1 VPKTRVGDIDI
12 YYRIEGSGPPLIM
25 IIGFSAN
32 SDWWPPGLV
41 DALAA
46 RYQVILFDNR
56 GAGRT
61 EAGDRPFTIP
71 LMAADTLGLLES
83 LGIGKTHIFGI
94 SMGGMIAQEI
104 ALSHPDRVDKLI
116 LGCTT
121 CGHWGAFLSWQRGRL
136 WWDYLSN
143 PRVRSHRLMTNLL
156 FSKEFLSHHRDKLR
170 SFGQRA
176 NIAPMPTSI
185 QLKQIAA
192 MLCFD
197 TFIRL
202 PRLQRPTLVM
212 TGTRDH
218 MAVPRNSNILARRIP
233 NAQLVKLEGCGHAFI
248 AEAEEQTASYILAF
262 LNGKI
267 PESAAV

>member
-1 VPKTRVGDIDI
+1 MPKVRVRDIDI
-12 YYRIEGSGPPLIM
+12 YYRIEGSGKPLIM

-46 RYQVILFDNR
+46 HYQVILFDNR

-61 EAGDRPFTIP
+61 DEGRRKFTVP
-71 LMAADTLGLLES
+71 LMSTDTVGLLDA
-83 LGIGKTHIFGI
+83 LGIGKTHVFSI

-121 CGHWGAFLSWQRGRL
+121 CGHWGAFLSLQRGRL

-143 PRVRSHRLMTNLL
+143 PRVRSRSLMTNLL
-156 FSKEFLSHHRDKLR
+156 FSQEFLNNHREELK

-176 NIAPMPTSI
+176 SIAPMPTSI

-202 PRLQRPTLVM
+202 PRLQNPTLVM
-212 TGTRDH
+212 TGTQDY
-218 MAVPRNSNILARRIP
+218 MAVPRNSTILARRIP
-233 NAQLVKLEGCGHAFI
+233 GARLVKLQGCGHAFI
-248 AEAEEQTASYILAF
+248 AEAEAQTAGHILDF
-262 LNGKI
+262 LGGKM